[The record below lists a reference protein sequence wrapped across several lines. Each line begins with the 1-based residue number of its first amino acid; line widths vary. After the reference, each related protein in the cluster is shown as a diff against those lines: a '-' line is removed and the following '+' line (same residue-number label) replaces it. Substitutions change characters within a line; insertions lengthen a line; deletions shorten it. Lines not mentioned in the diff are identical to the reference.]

1 MRLSNTDGVYFRGIK
16 VTDYYK
22 ILGVDHN
29 ASDDEIRKAY
39 RKMSRKY
46 HPDIAGAE
54 FEDKFK
60 EVNAAY
66 DVLSNPE
73 KRRMVDMGVDPNDPS
88 AGARAGAGAGAFG
101 DMGMGDIFSQFFSN
115 SFGGSQGP
123 VPRVQ
128 PGDDALAEAHIDLK
142 TAIFGGNTRVRLTTF
157 GVCKDCNGS
166 GSADAAEPEQCP
178 QCHGSGFCQ
187 KVVRTMLG
195 QMMSSMPCD
204 KCEGHGTIIRN
215 ICQNCHG
222 HGRVRTMREVGVNV
236 PAGIHDA
243 SRLRLAS
250 QGSVGECGGPAG
262 DLYVDIHIRADK
274 QFTRQNDDLH
284 CWITVPMSWA
294 VLGHDITIDTFDG
307 SRTITIPA
315 GCQNDDTVT
324 LSNLGVTKLR
334 STDRGDL
341 IVHVLVHIPTKLT
354 EEERAFIEQFA
365 RTHDGSVKQVQ
376 QQSLANQS
384 QEHKSF
390 FSKLKEAFVG

>member
-1 MRLSNTDGVYFRGIK
+1 M
-16 VTDYYK
+16 TDYYK

-54 FEDKFK
+54 FEEKFK

-88 AGARAGAGAGAFG
+88 AGSAGASGAGFA
-101 DMGMGDIFSQFFSN
+101 DMGMGDIFSQFFGG
-115 SFGGSQGP
+115 SFGTSQGP
-123 VPRVQ
+123 ISRVQ
-128 PGDDALAEAHIDLK
+128 PGEDSLAEAKIDLK
-142 TAIFGGNTRVRLTTF
+142 TAIFGGNVSVRITAF
-157 GVCKDCNGS
+157 GVCQDCSGS
-166 GSADAAEPEQCP
+166 GSADSANSAPEQCD

-195 QMMSSMPCD
+195 QMVSSMPCD
-204 KCEGHGTIIRN
+204 KCEGHGTIIKN
-215 ICQNCHG
+215 PCQNCRG
-222 HGRVRTMREVGVNV
+222 RGRVRALREVGVNV
-236 PAGIHDA
+236 PAGIRDG

-274 QFTRQNDDLH
+274 QFTRNGDDLH

-294 VLGHDITIDTFDG
+294 VLGHDVEIETFDG
-307 SRTITIPA
+307 PQKFEIPA
-315 GCQNDDTVT
+315 GCQSDDTVT
-324 LSNLGVTKLR
+324 LENLGVTKLR
-334 STDRGDL
+334 SKDRGNI
-341 IVHVLVHIPTKLT
+341 IVHVLVQIPTKLSA
-354 EEERAFIEQFA
+354 EERSLISKFA
-365 RTHDGSVKQVQ
+365 NLHDGDVKHVKQNSLDE
-376 QQSLANQS
+376 QSG
-384 QEHKSF
+384 ERKGF
-390 FSKLKEAFVG
+390 FSKLKEAFAG

>member
-1 MRLSNTDGVYFRGIK
+1 L
-16 VTDYYK
+16 TDYYK

-54 FEDKFK
+54 FEEKFK

-88 AGARAGAGAGAFG
+88 AGSAGASGAGFA
-101 DMGMGDIFSQFFSN
+101 DMGMGDIFSQFFGG
-115 SFGGSQGP
+115 SFGTSQGP
-123 VPRVQ
+123 ISRVQ
-128 PGDDALAEAHIDLK
+128 PGEDSLAEAKIDLK
-142 TAIFGGNTRVRLTTF
+142 TAIFGGNVSVRITAF
-157 GVCKDCNGS
+157 GVCQDCSGS
-166 GSADAAEPEQCP
+166 GSADNAAPEQCD

-195 QMMSSMPCD
+195 QMVSSMPCD
-204 KCEGHGTIIRN
+204 KCEGHGTIIKN
-215 ICQNCHG
+215 PCQNCRG
-222 HGRVRTMREVGVNV
+222 RGRVRALREVGVNV
-236 PAGIHDA
+236 PAGIRDG

-274 QFTRQNDDLH
+274 QFTRNGDDLH

-294 VLGHDITIDTFDG
+294 VLGHDVEIETFDG
-307 SRTITIPA
+307 LQKFEIPA
-315 GCQNDDTVT
+315 GCQSDDTVT
-324 LSNLGVTKLR
+324 LENLGVTKLR
-334 STDRGDL
+334 SKDRGNI
-341 IVHVLVHIPTKLT
+341 IVHVLVQIPTKLSA
-354 EEERAFIEQFA
+354 EERSLISKFA
-365 RTHDGSVKQVQ
+365 NLHDSDVKHVKQNSLDE
-376 QQSLANQS
+376 QSG
-384 QEHKSF
+384 ERKGF
-390 FSKLKEAFVG
+390 FSKLKEAFAG

>member
-1 MRLSNTDGVYFRGIK
+1 M
-16 VTDYYK
+16 TDYYK
-22 ILGVDHN
+22 VLGVDHN

-73 KRRMVDMGVDPNDPS
+73 KRRMVDMGIDPNDPS
-88 AGARAGAGAGAFG
+88 AGRAGAGAAGFS
-101 DMGMGDIFSQFFSN
+101 DMGMGDIFSQFFGG
-115 SFGGSQGP
+115 SFGTSQGP
-123 VPRVQ
+123 IPRVQ
-128 PGDDALAEAHIDLK
+128 PGDDALAEARIDLR
-142 TAIFGGNTRVRLTTF
+142 TAIFGGNAHVRLTAF
-157 GVCKDCNGS
+157 GVCGDCNGS
-166 GSADAAEPEQCP
+166 GSADNLPPEQCS

-195 QMMSSMPCD
+195 QMMSTMPCD

-215 ICQNCHG
+215 LCQNCHG
-222 HGRVRTMREVGVNV
+222 HGRIRAVREVGVNV
-236 PAGIHDA
+236 PAGILDG

-274 QFTRQNDDLH
+274 HFARNEDDLH
-284 CWITVPMSWA
+284 CYITIPMSWA
-294 VLGHDITIDTFDG
+294 ILGHNIELETFDG
-307 SRTITIPA
+307 KQKVTIPE
-315 GCQNDDTVT
+315 GCQNEDTIT
-324 LSNLGVTKLR
+324 LPNLGVTKLR
-334 STDRGDL
+334 SKERGN
-341 IVHVLVHIPTKLT
+341 IVVHVLVQTPTKLSD
-354 EEERAFIEQFA
+354 EERALIEKFA
-365 RTHDGSVKQVQ
+365 GLHDGNVKQVHQ
-376 QQSLANQS
+376 NSFNEQSNDR
-384 QEHKSF
+384 KGF